1 MDIYPSF
8 KGKKILPRVDAIFS
22 PYFSSTSTHWTG
34 ESDCSRRFLCV
45 CGWTGLTFFFS
56 TDRLR
61 PDHLLRR
68 FPLNHRTFGEG
79 PFDLD
84 NVLLRTSRMASTCCA
99 PGLLGAARTTLP
111 LRYGKSTQIFS
122 PILTLCQ
129 ARVRS
134 PSARTSRPF
143 LPSLTVRK
151 ITSSPPMAES
161 QWWKY
166 RPPVGRKG

>member
-1 MDIYPSF
+1 MWTSTRVLRRKNPSPSLMTF
-8 KGKKILPRVDAIFS
+8 SPRIFS
-22 PYFSSTSTHWTG
+22 TLQPQLTG
-34 ESDCSRRFLCV
+34 SDCDCSWRFLCV
-45 CGWTGLTFFFS
+45 CGWTGTHIFFFS

-68 FPLNHRTFGEG
+68 LPLNHRTFGEG

-111 LRYGKSTQIFS
+111 IRYGNINTHIFF
-122 PILTLCQ
+122 ILTSSQ

-143 LPSLTVRK
+143 LPSLTV
-151 ITSSPPMAES
+151 
-161 QWWKY
+161 
-166 RPPVGRKG
+166 